1 MFKESDLSKGQIRKL
16 TALRKSIGDKLGT
29 EAFAKWLKEE
39 QSKVA
44 VEKSDPVADKI
55 VEALK
60 SFENDTSF
68 KLGNKGYVIKRA
80 RGKGAKGFIAE
91 KVTK

>member
-1 MFKESDLSKGQIRKL
+1 MP
-16 TALRKSIGDKLGT
+16 
-29 EAFAKWLKEE
+29 
-39 QSKVA
+39 

-60 SFENDTSF
+60 SFENDASF

-80 RGKGAKGFIAE
+80 RGKGAQGFIAE